1 MKKLDTQKKDLLSQ
15 PEAARYLGV
24 TTETIRDYRR
34 RGILH
39 GISLSKRKVVF
50 RRDEIEQ
57 MLSAKSEG

>member
-39 GISLSKRKVVF
+39 DFSFGKRNAV
-50 RRDEIEQ
+50 
-57 MLSAKSEG
+57 